1 MPATIHVNPLYL
13 ADLAV
18 AIIFVIVYPIVLA
31 IIARK
36 KLHVGWRYFWFGVLI
51 FLFFQLLT
59 RVPAVQILQSMVLA
73 PLLRASKTFTWIWLV
88 ILALT
93 AGIFEEVGRYVAYR
107 WFMRNE
113 EKTWNKAV
121 MYGIGHGGLESALLV
136 GIITL
141 LPLLINLIV
150 WPLINLNTLP
160 LSAHKMIVDT
170 VNGINATPFWFSLI
184 QVWERLWAV
193 IVHIALSVL
202 VLQVFRRRSIIW
214 LFIAILAHAVTDF
227 APLALLQIFG
237 RGVAPSLA
245 SEGVIAVF
253 GLIALWVIWRLR
265 DRENSAQEATADEAV
280 APRA

>member
-121 MYGIGHGGLESALLV
+121 MYGIGHGGLESAGLV
-136 GIITL
+136 GGL
-141 LPLLINLIV
+141 LLLTTINLIV
-150 WPLINLNTLP
+150 YSSINLNTLP
-160 LSAHKMIVDT
+160 PATHAQIVHQINT
-170 VNGINATPFWFSLI
+170 INAQPAWMSLLGA
-184 QVWERLWAV
+184 WERLWTIPIQV
-193 IVHIALSVL
+193 ALSVL
-202 VLQVFRRRSIIW
+202 VVQVFRRQAIIW
-214 LFIAILAHAVTDF
+214 LFIAILAHFVVDF
-227 APLALLQIFG
+227 TSVALPQIFG
-237 RGVAPSLA
+237 SSMTISLVQ
-245 SEGVIAVF
+245 EGFVAVF
-253 GLIALWVIWRLR
+253 GLIALWVILRLR
-265 DRENSAQEATADEAV
+265 DRESSAHEAIAGEAV
-280 APRA
+280 APGA